1 MEANAAIKESE
12 QHDDEISDSFVCC
25 VCLELL
31 HKPIVLA
38 CGHLSCFWCVHK
50 SMDVIRESH
59 CPICRQSY
67 YHFPTICQMLH
78 FLLLKLYPDAYKR
91 RLHQVLEEEKELG
104 YFSPQFDDDICGSQ
118 AKIDNPESSHSSATK
133 DPSSNSSNL
142 ETCECKEQSG
152 SSNHEGK
159 EGAIIYE
166 DTSNRMPEVMGT
178 TSIAGKKV
186 PENDK
191 HNQQQKITIADVTCT
206 KCKQLLFHPI
216 VLNCG
221 HVFCEVCMMNIDD
234 QVLKCQICQSLHP
247 RGFPKVCLALDHFL
261 KEQFP
266 EEYAKRRDA
275 SQFSQVKVKPK
286 ISSCSSGNG
295 EAELSG
301 LPSRI
306 HIGVGCDFCGMYPII
321 GERYKCID
329 CKEEIGFDLCGDCH
343 KTHSK
348 LPGRFNQQHTP
359 EHRFE
364 SVQGFRSVGGWY
376 AHESLEISGHVSEDP
391 SSPNEVDEDFQTYI
405 QRSSL
410 PDEIDG
416 DNQNEH
422 REPL

>member
-1 MEANAAIKESE
+1 MEADAAIKESE

-50 SMDVIRESH
+50 SMDIIRESH
-59 CPICRQSY
+59 CPICRQAY
-67 YHFPTICQMLH
+67 YHFPAICQMLH

-104 YFSPQFDDDICGSQ
+104 CFSPQFDAETCGSQ
-118 AKIDNPESSHSSATK
+118 SKIDNPGSSPSGATK
-133 DPSSNSSNL
+133 DPLPNSSNSES
-142 ETCECKEQSG
+142 CECKEKSG

-159 EGAIIYE
+159 EGCII
-166 DTSNRMPEVMGT
+166 SEVMGT
-178 TSIAGKKV
+178 PSIEGKKV

-191 HNQQQKITIADVTCT
+191 HNQQQKITIADVICT
-206 KCKQLLFHPI
+206 KCNQMLFHPI

-221 HVFCEVCMMNIDD
+221 HVFCEACMMNLDD
-234 QVLKCQICQSLHP
+234 QALKCQVCQSPHP
-247 RGFPKVCLALDHFL
+247 RGFPKVCLALGHFL
-261 KEQFP
+261 EEQFP

-275 SQFSQVKVKPK
+275 VQFSQVKFKPE
-286 ISSCSSGNG
+286 ISSCSSGDG
-295 EAELSG
+295 EAKKINQVSG
-301 LPSRI
+301 LLSRM
-306 HIGVGCDFCGMYPII
+306 HRGVGCDFCGMFPII

-364 SVQGFRSVGGWY
+364 SVPGFRSVGGWY
-376 AHESLEISGHVSEDP
+376 AHESLEISEHIPEDA
-391 SSPNEVDEDFQTYI
+391 SMPNEIDEDN
-405 QRSSL
+405 
-410 PDEIDG
+410 G
-416 DNQNEH
+416 NENGA
-422 REPL
+422 PL